1 MNSRSFHAAR
11 AGIPAPIVFR
21 VRVAVR
27 LMTIEPIRSLG
38 RNKVRAA
45 LAILGIT
52 VAVAT
57 VIWVVSIG
65 RAGTQAALSELD
77 KLGDNLIWV
86 EAGSRSVNGVRS
98 GTRGQ
103 NTLTPKDA
111 QAIRDEIK
119 LVKAV
124 SENTDGRIQIIYG
137 GQNWLAQYRGVS
149 PEYTEIRRWDM
160 ALGTFFDDEQT
171 RHGALVVV
179 LGETVRRQLFGTDN
193 PIGQQVRING
203 FWFEVIGVFA
213 PKGANANGYDQDD
226 TIALPWTT
234 AMLRIVGRD
243 VTWLDDI
250 YCSAA
255 SQKDMELA
263 TDQIKSLLRDRHHI
277 QVGADD
283 DFNIRHPEEL
293 AQARIKSSRTLESLL
308 LLLAVISLA
317 IGGIGVMNV
326 MLASVAQR
334 TREIG
339 IRGAIGAWPGAIQ
352 LQFLGEAV
360 LMTTVGGALGIGL
373 AAASVSVVERTL
385 SWTLS
390 TSHQTELAAFGFS
403 VLVGVFFGMY
413 PALRASR
420 LDPIEAL
427 RAE

>member
-1 MNSRSFHAAR
+1 
-11 AGIPAPIVFR
+11 
-21 VRVAVR
+21 
-27 LMTIEPIRSLG
+27 MTIEPIRSLG

-243 VTWLDDI
+243 VTWLDDM

-255 SQKDMELA
+255 SKKDLVLA
-263 TDQIKSLLRDRHHI
+263 TDQIMSLLRDRHQI

>member
-1 MNSRSFHAAR
+1 MAR
-11 AGIPAPIVFR
+11 LR
-21 VRVAVR
+21 VILR
-27 LMTIEPIRSLG
+27 LLTIEPLRSLG

-65 RAGTQAALSELD
+65 RAGTQASLQELD

-86 EAGSRSVNGVRS
+86 EAGARSVNGVRS
-98 GTRGQ
+98 GTHGE
-103 NTLTPKDA
+103 NTLTWKDA

-119 LVKAV
+119 SVKAV
-124 SENTDGRIQIIYG
+124 SENTDGRTRIVYA
-137 GQNWLAQYRGVS
+137 GQNWLTQFRGVS
-149 PEYTEIRRWDM
+149 PEYQDIKRWDL
-160 ALGTFFDDEQT
+160 ALGTFFDDDAVKHAT
-171 RHGALVVV
+171 LVVV
-179 LGETVRRQLFGTDN
+179 IGETVRHQLFGSDN
-193 PIGQQVRING
+193 PVGQQVRING
-203 FWFEVIGVFA
+203 FWFEVIGVLA
-213 PKGANANGYDQDD
+213 PKGANANGNDQDD
-226 TIALPWTT
+226 TIMMPWTT
-234 AMLRIVGRD
+234 VMQRINGRD
-243 VTWLDDI
+243 ITWLDDI
-250 YCSAA
+250 LCSADSA
-255 SQKDMELA
+255 EAIPLA
-263 TDQIKSLLRDRHHI
+263 THQIQDLLRDRHHI
-277 QVGADD
+277 QPGAED

-293 AQARIKSSRTLESLL
+293 LQAKVKSSRTLEALL

-339 IRGAIGAWPGAIQ
+339 IRSAIGAGPGAIQ

-373 AAASVSVVERTL
+373 AAASSTIVERTL
-385 SWTLS
+385 AWSLPSS
-390 TSHQTELAAFGFS
+390 TTTDIAAFGFS
-403 VLVGVFFGMY
+403 VLVGVFFGFY
-413 PALRASR
+413 PASRASR

>member
-1 MNSRSFHAAR
+1 
-11 AGIPAPIVFR
+11 
-21 VRVAVR
+21 
-27 LMTIEPIRSLG
+27 MTIEPVRSLG

-65 RAGTQAALSELD
+65 RAGTEAALGELD
-77 KLGDNLIWV
+77 KIGENLVWV

-98 GTRGQ
+98 GTRGM

-124 SENTDGRIQIIYG
+124 SENTDGRIQIIYS
-137 GQNWLAQYRGVS
+137 GQNWLTQYRGVS

-171 RHGALVVV
+171 KHAAMVVV

-193 PIGQQVRING
+193 PIGQQVRLNG

-213 PKGANANGYDQDD
+213 RKGANANGNDQDD

-250 YCSAA
+250 YCSAG

-277 QVGADD
+277 QVGGDD

-293 AQARIKSSRTLESLL
+293 AQARIKSAQTLESLL

-317 IGGIGVMNV
+317 VGGIGVMNV

-339 IRGAIGAWPGAIQ
+339 IRGAVGAGPGAIQ

-360 LMTTVGGALGIGL
+360 LMTTLGGALGIGL
-373 AAASVSVVERTL
+373 AAASVSIVERTL
-385 SWTLS
+385 GWTLS
-390 TSHQTELAAFGFS
+390 TSHHTELAAFAFS

-427 RAE
+427 RSE

>member
-1 MNSRSFHAAR
+1 MNSRSFHAEH

-27 LMTIEPIRSLG
+27 LMTIEPVRSLG

-65 RAGTQAALSELD
+65 RAGTEAALGELD

-98 GTRGQ
+98 GTRGM

-119 LVKAV
+119 VVKAV

-137 GQNWLAQYRGVS
+137 GQNWLTQYRGVS
-149 PEYTEIRRWDM
+149 PEYTQIRRWDM

-171 RHGALVVV
+171 KHAAMVVV

-193 PIGQQVRING
+193 PIGQQVRLNG

-213 PKGANANGYDQDD
+213 RKGANANGNDQDD

-255 SQKDMELA
+255 SQKDMDLA
-263 TDQIKSLLRDRHHI
+263 TDQIKSLLRDRHRI
-277 QVGADD
+277 QVGGDD

-293 AQARIKSSRTLESLL
+293 AQARIKSANTLESLL

-317 IGGIGVMNV
+317 VGGIGVMNV

-339 IRGAIGAWPGAIQ
+339 IRGAVGAGPGAIQ

-385 SWTLS
+385 GWTLS

-427 RAE
+427 RSE